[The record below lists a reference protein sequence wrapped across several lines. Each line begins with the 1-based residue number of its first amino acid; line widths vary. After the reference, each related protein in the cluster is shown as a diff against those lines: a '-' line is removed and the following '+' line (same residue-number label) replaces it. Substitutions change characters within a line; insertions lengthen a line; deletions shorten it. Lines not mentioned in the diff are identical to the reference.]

1 MSLQNLLNQFLGG
14 QDSAQNV
21 DTSSAVNLK
30 TVAGSVT
37 EKFGGLGTGAA
48 LGGIAALLIG
58 NKKARSFA
66 GSAAKVGGAA
76 LVGGLA
82 FKAFK
87 NWQGSKAS
95 AAQSSAHTASN
106 ASNDFNA
113 VNQQA
118 ASIGSFETEVGNNT
132 AFQLTLIK
140 AMIAAAKADGH
151 IDDAE
156 QNRIFDAVDGM
167 PSSGEFKHM
176 MMDLLRT
183 PATIDQL
190 VAETQNLEQKTEM
203 YLISCFAID
212 EDNEAE
218 RLYLKQLATSLGL
231 PPELV
236 LEIQQQA
243 NQAALEAA

>member
-1 MSLQNLLNQFLGG
+1 MSLQNLLNQFLGS
-14 QDSAQNV
+14 QDSSQI

-37 EKFGGLGTGAA
+37 DKLGGLGTGAA

-58 NKKARSFA
+58 NKKARKFA

-87 NWQGSKAS
+87 NWQANKVN
-95 AAQSSAHTASN
+95 SN
-106 ASNDFNA
+106 QPPPADNAFNVA
-113 VNQQA
+113 KPEATNV
-118 ASIGSFETEVGNNT
+118 GSFESEVGNNT

-151 IDDAE
+151 IDDVE
-156 QNRIFDAVDGM
+156 QNRIFDAVEGM

-183 PATIDQL
+183 PVTIDQL
-190 VAETQNLEQKTEM
+190 VAETNSVEQKTEV

-212 EDNEAE
+212 EDNDAE
-218 RLYLKQLATSLGL
+218 RLYLKQLATQLKL
-231 PPELV
+231 PPELA

-243 NQAALEAA
+243 KQAALEAA

>member
-14 QDSAQNV
+14 QDSSQNK

-37 EKFGGLGTGAA
+37 NKLGGLGTGAA

-87 NWQGSKAS
+87 NWQANK
-95 AAQSSAHTASN
+95 TAVTNN
-106 ASNDFNA
+106 AFN
-113 VNQQA
+113 VTTQEA
-118 ASIGSFETEVGNNT
+118 ASVGSFEAEVGNNT

-151 IDDAE
+151 IDDVE

-167 PSSGEFKHM
+167 PSSAEFKHM

-190 VAETQNLEQKTEM
+190 VAETHNVEQKTE
-203 YLISCFAID
+203 IGRAH
-212 EDNEAE
+212 
-218 RLYLKQLATSLGL
+218 
-231 PPELV
+231 V
-236 LEIQQQA
+236 
-243 NQAALEAA
+243 

>member
-1 MSLQNLLNQFLGG
+1 MNIQNLLNQFLGG
-14 QDSAQNV
+14 QDSQQNA

-30 TVAGSVT
+30 TVAGNVT
-37 EKFGGLGTGAA
+37 EKFAGLGKGAA
-48 LGGIAALLIG
+48 IGGIAALLMS

-87 NWQGSKAS
+87 NWQNSSPGIS
-95 AAQSSAHTASN
+95 QSVSQPTGGYEGG
-106 ASNDFNA
+106 
-113 VNQQA
+113 QIA
-118 ASIGSFETEVGNNT
+118 ASTSSFEAEVDDNT
-132 AFQLTLIK
+132 QFQLTLIK

-151 IDDAE
+151 IDNVE
-156 QNRIFDAVDGM
+156 QNRIFDTVDGM

-176 MMDLLRT
+176 MMDLLRS
-183 PATIDQL
+183 PITIQDL
-190 VAETQNLEQKTEM
+190 VLETHNLEQKTEV

-218 RLYLKQLATSLGL
+218 KRYLQQLAKALEL
-231 PPELV
+231 PNDLAS
-236 LEIQQQA
+236 EIKQQA
-243 NQAALEAA
+243 NQAVLQAA

>member
-1 MSLQNLLNQFLGG
+1 MSFQNLLNQFLGG
-14 QDSAQNV
+14 QDSSHNA

-48 LGGIAALLIG
+48 IGGIAALLMS

-87 NWQGSKAS
+87 NWQANKANVPQP
-95 AAQSSAHTASN
+95 AAVVTDN
-106 ASNDFNA
+106 AFSVA
-113 VNQQA
+113 NQEA
-118 ASIGSFETEVGNNT
+118 TSVGSFESEVGNNT

-151 IDDAE
+151 IDDVE
-156 QNRIFDAVDGM
+156 QNRIFDAVEGM

-183 PATIDQL
+183 PATVDQL
-190 VAETQNLEQKTEM
+190 AAETHSVEQKTEV
-203 YLISCFAID
+203 YLVSCFAID
-212 EDNEAE
+212 EDNDAE
-218 RLYLKQLATSLGL
+218 RLYLKQLATRLEL
-231 PPELV
+231 PPELA

-243 NQAALEAA
+243 KQAALEVA

>member
-1 MSLQNLLNQFLGG
+1 MNIQNLLNQFLGG
-14 QDSAQNV
+14 QDSQQNA

-30 TVAGSVT
+30 TVAGNVT

-48 LGGIAALLIG
+48 IGGIAALLMS

-87 NWQGSKAS
+87 NWQNSS
-95 AAQSSAHTASN
+95 PEISQSVSQPTGGYEGG
-106 ASNDFNA
+106 
-113 VNQQA
+113 QIA
-118 ASIGSFETEVGNNT
+118 ASTSSFEAEVNNT
-132 AFQLTLIK
+132 QFQLTLIK

-151 IDDAE
+151 IDNVE
-156 QNRIFDAVDGM
+156 QNRIFDTVDGM

-176 MMDLLRT
+176 MMDLLRS
-183 PATIDQL
+183 PITIQDL
-190 VAETQNLEQKTEM
+190 VLEIHNLEQKTEV

-218 RLYLKQLATSLGL
+218 KMYLQQLAKALEL
-231 PPELV
+231 PNDLA
-236 LEIQQQA
+236 LEIKQQA
-243 NQAALEAA
+243 NQAVLQAA

>member
-1 MSLQNLLNQFLGG
+1 MNIQNLLNQFLGG
-14 QDSAQNV
+14 QDSQQNA

-30 TVAGSVT
+30 TVAGNVT

-48 LGGIAALLIG
+48 IGGIAALLMS

-87 NWQGSKAS
+87 NWQNSS
-95 AAQSSAHTASN
+95 PEISQSVSQPTGGYEGG
-106 ASNDFNA
+106 
-113 VNQQA
+113 QIA
-118 ASIGSFETEVGNNT
+118 ASTSSFEAEVNNT
-132 AFQLTLIK
+132 QFQLTLIK

-151 IDDAE
+151 IDNIE
-156 QNRIFDAVDGM
+156 QNRIFDTVDGM

-176 MMDLLRT
+176 MMDLLRS
-183 PATIDQL
+183 PITIQDL
-190 VAETQNLEQKTEM
+190 VLETHNLEQKTEV

-218 RLYLKQLATSLGL
+218 KMYLQQLAKALEL
-231 PPELV
+231 PYDLV
-236 LEIQQQA
+236 LEIKQQA
-243 NQAALEAA
+243 NQAVLQAA

>member
-1 MSLQNLLNQFLGG
+1 MNIQNLLNQFLGG
-14 QDSAQNV
+14 QDSQQNA

-30 TVAGSVT
+30 TVAGNVT
-37 EKFGGLGTGAA
+37 EKFAGLGTGAA
-48 LGGIAALLIG
+48 IGGIAALLMS

-87 NWQGSKAS
+87 NWQNSSSGISQSVSQPIGGYEGGQIVAS
-95 AAQSSAHTASN
+95 TS
-106 ASNDFNA
+106 
-113 VNQQA
+113 
-118 ASIGSFETEVGNNT
+118 SFEAEVDDNT
-132 AFQLTLIK
+132 QFQLTLIK

-151 IDDAE
+151 IDNVE
-156 QNRIFDAVDGM
+156 QNRIFDTVDGM

-176 MMDLLRT
+176 MMDLLRS
-183 PATIDQL
+183 PITIQDL
-190 VAETQNLEQKTEM
+190 VLETHNLEQKTEV

-218 RLYLKQLATSLGL
+218 KMYLQQLARALEL
-231 PPELV
+231 PYDLV
-236 LEIQQQA
+236 LEIKQQA
-243 NQAALEAA
+243 NQAVLQAA

>member
-1 MSLQNLLNQFLGG
+1 MNIQNLLNQFLGG
-14 QDSAQNV
+14 QDSQQNA

-30 TVAGSVT
+30 TVAGNVT

-48 LGGIAALLIG
+48 IGGIAALLMS

-87 NWQGSKAS
+87 NWQNSS
-95 AAQSSAHTASN
+95 PEISQSVSQPTGGYEGG
-106 ASNDFNA
+106 
-113 VNQQA
+113 QIA
-118 ASIGSFETEVGNNT
+118 ASTSSFEAEVNNT
-132 AFQLTLIK
+132 QFQLTLIK

-151 IDDAE
+151 IDNIE
-156 QNRIFDAVDGM
+156 QNRIFDTVDGM

-176 MMDLLRT
+176 MMDLLRS
-183 PATIDQL
+183 PITIQHL
-190 VAETQNLEQKTEM
+190 VLETHNLEQKTEV

-218 RLYLKQLATSLGL
+218 KMYLQQLAKALEL
-231 PPELV
+231 PYDLV
-236 LEIQQQA
+236 LEIKQQA
-243 NQAALEAA
+243 NQAVLQAA

>member
-1 MSLQNLLNQFLGG
+1 MNIQNLLNQFLGG
-14 QDSAQNV
+14 QDSQQNA

-30 TVAGSVT
+30 TVAGNVT

-48 LGGIAALLIG
+48 IGGIAALLMS

-87 NWQGSKAS
+87 NWQNSS
-95 AAQSSAHTASN
+95 PEISQSVSQPTGGYEGG
-106 ASNDFNA
+106 
-113 VNQQA
+113 QIA
-118 ASIGSFETEVGNNT
+118 ASTSSFEAEVDDNT
-132 AFQLTLIK
+132 QFQLTLIK

-151 IDDAE
+151 IDNVE
-156 QNRIFDAVDGM
+156 QNRIFDTVDGM

-176 MMDLLRT
+176 MMDLLRS
-183 PATIDQL
+183 PITIQDL
-190 VAETQNLEQKTEM
+190 VLEIHNLEQKTEV

-218 RLYLKQLATSLGL
+218 KMYLQQLAKALEL
-231 PPELV
+231 PNDLA
-236 LEIQQQA
+236 LEIKQQA
-243 NQAALEAA
+243 NQAVLQAA

>member
-1 MSLQNLLNQFLGG
+1 MNIHNLLNQFLGG
-14 QDSAQNV
+14 QNSSNNDESGPSA
-21 DTSSAVNLK
+21 NLK
-30 TVAGSVT
+30 NIAENVT
-37 EKFGGLGTGAA
+37 DKFGGLGTGAA

-87 NWQGSKAS
+87 NWQGS
-95 AAQSSAHTASN
+95 QSSIP
-106 ASNDFNA
+106 
-113 VNQQA
+113 QQA
-118 ASIGSFETEVGNNT
+118 SPYSTGNELAKIVPSSSSFDAEVDDNT
-132 AFQLTLIK
+132 QFQLTLVK

-151 IDDAE
+151 IDDTE
-156 QNRIFDAVDGM
+156 QNRIFDTVDGM

-176 MMDLLRT
+176 MMDLLRS
-183 PATIDQL
+183 PITIEDL
-190 VAETQNLEQKTEM
+190 VLETNGVEQKTEV

-218 RLYLKQLATSLGL
+218 RLYLQRLARALEL
-231 PPELV
+231 PNDLA

-243 NQAALEAA
+243 NQAALQAA